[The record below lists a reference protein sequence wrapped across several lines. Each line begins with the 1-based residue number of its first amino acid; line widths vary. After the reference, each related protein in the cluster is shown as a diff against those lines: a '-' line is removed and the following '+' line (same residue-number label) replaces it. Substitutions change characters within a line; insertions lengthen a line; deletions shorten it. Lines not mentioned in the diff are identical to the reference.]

1 MNSQQTYL
9 SLSPVKTVNK
19 CTSYVINGMAGI
31 LLLYLDRNCGYVR
44 KKFPS
49 VSSLGH
55 LSVKALQARVPK
67 SEEYI
72 AKLREPE
79 T

>member
-1 MNSQQTYL
+1 
-9 SLSPVKTVNK
+9 
-19 CTSYVINGMAGI
+19 MAGI